1 MEILIIYL
9 IEVLI
14 IMIFIMLSALFSGS
28 ETAYTTI
35 DEVTLMRLV
44 REKKIK
50 EEDMKYWA
58 KSSSMIPTLLVGN
71 NIVNITASS
80 IATVLAIR
88 IAQALPNFSEN
99 IMVTISTATITVLII
114 IFGEILPKVLMR
126 VNAEKTIPYLLYFMK
141 ICHFIFK
148 PITFLMDKIT
158 TFIMNYLVPKKL
170 RNPEKRSALASMDD
184 IATII
189 DMGHKEGIIKEST
202 HELLT
207 GVIDFRSK
215 TVEDIMTPR
224 VDMVCIEAETDIN
237 DIIQLTVETG
247 LSRFPVYEETID
259 HIIGIFHT
267 RSLFKDY
274 LKSNKNTKTKNKA
287 IDYIMLP
294 YFIPE
299 TKTISSLF
307 NDMQKKKLQMAIT
320 IDEYGGTSGLVT
332 MEDIVEEIMGDIEDE
347 SDKKE
352 EDLISY
358 YNASKEKTIL
368 FGTML
373 RITPGGDVAHITNEL
388 FKNKSFTIDEL
399 VNTKHNNYAAVYR
412 GHYYFCM
419 DDKHLITNLPTNK
432 TITRLQT
439 YVNFLLSSE
448 DFELTPI
455 IISSPE
461 NKLSD
466 LKRITVKNPFTDTF

>member
-9 IEVLI
+9 IEILI

-141 ICHFIFK
+141 ICHLIFK

-215 TVEDIMTPR
+215 TVDEIMTPR

-237 DIIQLTVETG
+237 DIIRLTVETG

-274 LKSNKNTKTKNKA
+274 LKSNNKNKIKNKA

-352 EDLISY
+352 EDLIKFKGKRIIV
-358 YNASKEKTIL
+358 NGTASIEEINEVLNWNIEEHEEYQTIAGYVIDKL
-368 FGTML
+368 
-373 RITPGGDVAHITNEL
+373 DHIPETNERL
-388 FKNKSFTIDEL
+388 ILNG
-399 VNTKHNNYAAVYR
+399 YR
-412 GHYYFCM
+412 IRIM
-419 DDKHLITNLPTNK
+419 KI
-432 TITRLQT
+432 
-439 YVNFLLSSE
+439 E
-448 DFELTPI
+448 DRRIIEMEFTPI
-455 IISSPE
+455 KNIRIIETNEEEIKNIANE
-461 NKLSD
+461 NKED
-466 LKRITVKNPFTDTF
+466 NI

>member
-9 IEVLI
+9 IEILI
-14 IMIFIMLSALFSGS
+14 IMIFIMLSAIFSGS

-141 ICHFIFK
+141 ICHLIFK

-352 EDLISY
+352 EDLIKFKGKRIIV
-358 YNASKEKTIL
+358 NGTASIEEINEVLNWNIEEHEEYQTIAGYVIDKL
-368 FGTML
+368 
-373 RITPGGDVAHITNEL
+373 DHIPETNERL
-388 FKNKSFTIDEL
+388 ILNG
-399 VNTKHNNYAAVYR
+399 YR
-412 GHYYFCM
+412 IRIM
-419 DDKHLITNLPTNK
+419 KI
-432 TITRLQT
+432 
-439 YVNFLLSSE
+439 E
-448 DFELTPI
+448 DRRIIEMEFTPI
-455 IISSPE
+455 KNIRIIETNEEEIKNIANE
-461 NKLSD
+461 NKED
-466 LKRITVKNPFTDTF
+466 NI

>member
-9 IEVLI
+9 IEILI

-141 ICHFIFK
+141 ICHLIFK

-352 EDLISY
+352 EDLIKFKGKRIIV
-358 YNASKEKTIL
+358 NGTASIEEINEVLNWNIEEHEEYQTIAGYVIDKL
-368 FGTML
+368 
-373 RITPGGDVAHITNEL
+373 DHIPETNERL
-388 FKNKSFTIDEL
+388 ILNGYRIRIMKIEDRRIIEMEFTPIKNIRIIETNEEEFKNK
-399 VNTKHNNYAAVYR
+399 
-412 GHYYFCM
+412 
-419 DDKHLITNLPTNK
+419 
-432 TITRLQT
+432 
-439 YVNFLLSSE
+439 E
-448 DFELTPI
+448 DNI
-455 IISSPE
+455 
-461 NKLSD
+461 
-466 LKRITVKNPFTDTF
+466 

>member
-9 IEVLI
+9 IEILI

-80 IATVLAIR
+80 ISTVLAIR

-352 EDLISY
+352 EDLIKFKGKRIIV
-358 YNASKEKTIL
+358 NGTASIEEINEVLNWNIEEHEEYQTIAGYVIDKL
-368 FGTML
+368 
-373 RITPGGDVAHITNEL
+373 DHIPETNERL
-388 FKNKSFTIDEL
+388 ILNG
-399 VNTKHNNYAAVYR
+399 YR
-412 GHYYFCM
+412 IRIM
-419 DDKHLITNLPTNK
+419 KI
-432 TITRLQT
+432 
-439 YVNFLLSSE
+439 E
-448 DFELTPI
+448 DRRIIEMEFTPI
-455 IISSPE
+455 KNIRIIETNEEEIKNIANE
-461 NKLSD
+461 NKED
-466 LKRITVKNPFTDTF
+466 NI

>member
-1 MEILIIYL
+1 
-9 IEVLI
+9 
-14 IMIFIMLSALFSGS
+14 
-28 ETAYTTI
+28 
-35 DEVTLMRLV
+35 MRLV

-141 ICHFIFK
+141 ICHLIFK

-352 EDLISY
+352 EDLIKFKGKRIIV
-358 YNASKEKTIL
+358 NGTASIEEINEVLNWNIEEHEEYQTIAGYVIDKL
-368 FGTML
+368 
-373 RITPGGDVAHITNEL
+373 DHIPETNERL
-388 FKNKSFTIDEL
+388 ILNG
-399 VNTKHNNYAAVYR
+399 YR
-412 GHYYFCM
+412 IRIM
-419 DDKHLITNLPTNK
+419 KI
-432 TITRLQT
+432 
-439 YVNFLLSSE
+439 E
-448 DFELTPI
+448 DRRIIEMEFTPI
-455 IISSPE
+455 KNIRIIETNEEEIKNIANE
-461 NKLSD
+461 NKED
-466 LKRITVKNPFTDTF
+466 NI